1 MNWAWTQIQISY
13 ALAAAAR
20 GEPGIECIVPSRRDS
35 TSTRR
40 ESTSTENTRDTPNSI
55 VPDDNNFDVQ
65 SAAQS
70 FVSQSLPPV
79 PVFSEIDTSLDVPS
93 FLDNS
98 LDTLPFDFVP
108 EQTEPVDAN
117 FYGIQFKDLTAPEE
131 PLSEPWD
138 FCKDSTISPEL
149 QFDVASM
156 SQFPT
161 VSPMEPAQSLI
172 AVSPNN
178 EKDWRR
184 TKRRRM
190 SNTWS
195 DTQSSS
201 LSSFTMDQSMM
212 TRSNNLMISTNLLQI
227 YHDVLEHNLSCWL
240 NEVTCPFGRQQK
252 TVSQPGNLAEWGSS
266 WTNRVLRRTMNLDR
280 VAQSTQLVHL
290 SRQQDSATAKAL
302 HLCIMAFATQW
313 AQSSRRHRERYPSLD
328 DIAEENPLNECM
340 DDFKE
345 EFDRHLQRNIWDQA
359 RRALD
364 DVADVESY
372 RVVCAEM
379 IFGLTQKPLDP
390 EDTEHSD
397 VDTSGCFEDVYD
409 MQSVADEIA
418 SIIEN
423 DGPPIFMERAAR
435 KMHTLKYRFDAE
447 RKGLTKGRKRANP
460 VASMSSEDAGTVSLL
475 YWLTVMFDTVSSTMS
490 ERPLVVVDA
499 NSQHDDARG
508 DTDWNVPLFI
518 QDSLEKPR
526 QNFHWPCSYEEAAEA
541 VTRSAPVKVLMFR
554 HVAYLQNLL
563 RQGESGEKVEGFIE
577 RSARVYRYWN
587 TTYGT
592 FFRELLQNYNSIP
605 GRIQS
610 WFICI
615 CAHWNLGVLLL
626 ADLIHHIDEHALG
639 LPAPSQSRSNC
650 KWVMRIRERSAR
662 ELSDLARVTAPDNR
676 TPIVPTLS
684 EFHHAINQCMILTE
698 PWTSGQIDYIPVTH
712 AIHRVDGIVTPAS
725 SAHSASELEHQLR
738 SSGAKALFT
747 CTPLLSTALKAASAV
762 GIPEKYIFL
771 LPLPKTPSEGSFK
784 TIEDLIAEGKTLPPL
799 ELPAWTPGQGKRQ
812 VAYLCYSSGTSGLP
826 KAVMI
831 SHYNV
836 IACTLMIHTFESITR
851 AQDNIDTQ
859 VALGLLPFSHIY
871 GLVVIA
877 HIAQYRGDEIIV
889 LQRFQL
895 DQLLAAIEKFRI
907 EQLSV
912 VPPIIVQILSSQDKC
927 QKYNLDSVRLVFSG
941 AAPLGG
947 ETIQKLLELY
957 PKWRISQ
964 GYGLTEAS
972 PAVFHTSEADPVL
985 GSSGSLLPGAKVK
998 IIDQHGSEVTSYET
1012 PGELYVQAPNVVLG
1026 YLHNEKTNAETF
1038 VHRNDGRWLRTG
1050 DEVLVRKSPRGND
1063 HFFIVDRIKELI
1075 KVKGHQVA
1083 PAELEA
1089 HLLDH
1094 PYVDDCAVIG
1104 IVDER
1109 AGEVPLAF
1117 IVKSKKTNGLKD
1129 EHVVKAVCEH
1139 VESHKARHKWLKGG
1153 VRVLDVIP
1161 KSPSGK
1167 ILRRVLKAQIK
1178 AEKPVAKL

>member
-1 MNWAWTQIQISY
+1 
-13 ALAAAAR
+13 
-20 GEPGIECIVPSRRDS
+20 
-35 TSTRR
+35 
-40 ESTSTENTRDTPNSI
+40 
-55 VPDDNNFDVQ
+55 
-65 SAAQS
+65 
-70 FVSQSLPPV
+70 
-79 PVFSEIDTSLDVPS
+79 
-93 FLDNS
+93 
-98 LDTLPFDFVP
+98 
-108 EQTEPVDAN
+108 
-117 FYGIQFKDLTAPEE
+117 
-131 PLSEPWD
+131 
-138 FCKDSTISPEL
+138 
-149 QFDVASM
+149 
-156 SQFPT
+156 
-161 VSPMEPAQSLI
+161 
-172 AVSPNN
+172 
-178 EKDWRR
+178 
-184 TKRRRM
+184 
-190 SNTWS
+190 
-195 DTQSSS
+195 
-201 LSSFTMDQSMM
+201 
-212 TRSNNLMISTNLLQI
+212 
-227 YHDVLEHNLSCWL
+227 
-240 NEVTCPFGRQQK
+240 
-252 TVSQPGNLAEWGSS
+252 
-266 WTNRVLRRTMNLDR
+266 
-280 VAQSTQLVHL
+280 
-290 SRQQDSATAKAL
+290 
-302 HLCIMAFATQW
+302 MAF
-313 AQSSRRHRERYPSLD
+313 YPPSWVPNL
-328 DIAEENPLNECM
+328 P
-340 DDFKE
+340 
-345 EFDRHLQRNIWDQA
+345 
-359 RRALD
+359 
-364 DVADVESY
+364 
-372 RVVCAEM
+372 
-379 IFGLTQKPLDP
+379 
-390 EDTEHSD
+390 
-397 VDTSGCFEDVYD
+397 
-409 MQSVADEIA
+409 
-418 SIIEN
+418 
-423 DGPPIFMERAAR
+423 
-435 KMHTLKYRFDAE
+435 
-447 RKGLTKGRKRANP
+447 
-460 VASMSSEDAGTVSLL
+460 GT
-475 YWLTVMFDTVSSTMS
+475 
-490 ERPLVVVDA
+490 
-499 NSQHDDARG
+499 
-508 DTDWNVPLFI
+508 
-518 QDSLEKPR
+518 
-526 QNFHWPCSYEEAAEA
+526 
-541 VTRSAPVKVLMFR
+541 
-554 HVAYLQNLL
+554 
-563 RQGESGEKVEGFIE
+563 
-577 RSARVYRYWN
+577 
-587 TTYGT
+587 
-592 FFRELLQNYNSIP
+592 
-605 GRIQS
+605 
-610 WFICI
+610 
-615 CAHWNLGVLLL
+615 
-626 ADLIHHIDEHALG
+626 
-639 LPAPSQSRSNC
+639 
-650 KWVMRIRERSAR
+650 
-662 ELSDLARVTAPDNR
+662 
-676 TPIVPTLS
+676 
-684 EFHHAINQCMILTE
+684 
-698 PWTSGQIDYIPVTH
+698 IDYIPVTH

-1026 YLHNEKTNAETF
+1026 YLHNEKANAETF

-1129 EHVVKAVCEH
+1129 EDVVKAVCEH

>member
-35 TSTRR
+35 ASTRR
-40 ESTSTENTRDTPNSI
+40 ESISTENTRDTPNSI
-55 VPDDNNFDVQ
+55 IPDDSSFDAQ

-79 PVFSEIDTSLDVPS
+79 PAFSEIDTSLDVPS

-98 LDTLPFDFVP
+98 LDALPFDFVP
-108 EQTEPVDAN
+108 EQTEPVDSN

-131 PLSEPWD
+131 PLSEPWE
-138 FCKDSTISPEL
+138 FFKDSTVPPEL
-149 QFDVASM
+149 QFDAASM

-161 VSPMEPAQSLI
+161 VSPTEPAQSLI

-184 TKRRRM
+184 TKRRRV
-190 SNTWS
+190 STAWS

-212 TRSNNLMISTNLLQI
+212 TKSNNLMISTNLLQI

-280 VAQSTQLVHL
+280 VAQSTQLIHMT
-290 SRQQDSATAKAL
+290 RQQDSATAKAL

-328 DIAEENPLNECM
+328 DIAEENPLNEYM

-435 KMHTLKYRFDAE
+435 KMHTLKYRYDAE
-447 RKGLTKGRKRANP
+447 RKGLTKGRKRANL

-499 NSQHDDARG
+499 NSQHDDAHG

-526 QNFHWPCSYEEAAEA
+526 QNVHWPCSYEEAAEA

-563 RQGESGEKVEGFIE
+563 RQGESGEKVEEFIE

-626 ADLIHHIDEHALG
+626 ADLIHHIDENALG

-662 ELSDLARVTAPDNR
+662 ELSDLARVTAPDNS
-676 TPIVPTLS
+676 TFIVPTLS

-698 PWTSGQIDYIPVTH
+698 PWTVILIRAFSKAANYWMGEVNELLQ
-712 AIHRVDGIVTPAS
+712 VDRAGE
-725 SAHSASELEHQLR
+725 ELEESDVENSISFNVENITRPILTSPCCIPSSYTPKSHSFNNAANPNPPGQSHEDPSRVFPRFPPR
-738 SSGAKALFT
+738 SSPPPLSLVHFPYQINSSMVSSRLLVQRTQLLNSSINFDHLVPKHYLHALLFSPQRSKQLLPLEFQKA
-747 CTPLLSTALKAASAV
+747 
-762 GIPEKYIFL
+762 YFL
-771 LPLPKTPSEGSFK
+771 LPLPDTPSEASFK
-784 TIEDLIAEGKTLPPL
+784 TIEDLIEEGKNLSPL
-799 ELPAWTPGQGKRQ
+799 ELPAWVPGQGKRQ

-826 KAVMI
+826 VSILLPQIASQRAQKAVMI

-836 IACTLMIHTFESITR
+836 IACTLMIHTFESMTR

-859 VALGLLPFSHIY
+859 VALGLLHS
-871 GLVVIA
+871 A
-877 HIAQYRGDEIIV
+877 
-889 LQRFQL
+889 
-895 DQLLAAIEKFRI
+895 
-907 EQLSV
+907 
-912 VPPIIVQILSSQDKC
+912 
-927 QKYNLDSVRLVFSG
+927 
-941 AAPLGG
+941 
-947 ETIQKLLELY
+947 
-957 PKWRISQ
+957 
-964 GYGLTEAS
+964 
-972 PAVFHTSEADPVL
+972 TST
-985 GSSGSLLPGAKVK
+985 GSL
-998 IIDQHGSEVTSYET
+998 
-1012 PGELYVQAPNVVLG
+1012 
-1026 YLHNEKTNAETF
+1026 
-1038 VHRNDGRWLRTG
+1038 
-1050 DEVLVRKSPRGND
+1050 
-1063 HFFIVDRIKELI
+1063 
-1075 KVKGHQVA
+1075 
-1083 PAELEA
+1083 
-1089 HLLDH
+1089 
-1094 PYVDDCAVIG
+1094 
-1104 IVDER
+1104 
-1109 AGEVPLAF
+1109 
-1117 IVKSKKTNGLKD
+1117 
-1129 EHVVKAVCEH
+1129 
-1139 VESHKARHKWLKGG
+1139 
-1153 VRVLDVIP
+1153 
-1161 KSPSGK
+1161 
-1167 ILRRVLKAQIK
+1167 
-1178 AEKPVAKL
+1178 